1 MSEIVLTGIS
11 TLVADADERLDALPF
26 LKERKS
32 KKYLGRQDELAVI
45 TAGRALAHARLEGD
59 LGEATGL
66 YISVGYI
73 PFLKRDI
80 DPVLAR
86 SVDEGGRFSMEA
98 FSDGGYQRAHPLLA
112 FRCLPNMPAF
122 HIAQNFGIEGPYYVA
137 YPSDGQL
144 FVALEQ
150 AVLAL
155 GERRIDRALVCGVA
169 HQQNFLVAHHHRR
182 VGVNPESL
190 RDAGATIVLERAG
203 ERDVAVL
210 ARLDELALSYR
221 PFDPLTVVPE
231 ASDTAGLGPAGPLFS
246 LEGALGEVCSLEVT
260 SRDGIRARARW
271 AP

>member
-1 MSEIVLTGIS
+1 MSDIVLTGIC
-11 TLVADADERLDALPF
+11 TLVAQPGERLDPLPF

-45 TAGRALAHARLEGD
+45 TAGRALDRAGLEGD

-66 YISVGYI
+66 YLSVGYI
-73 PFLKRDI
+73 PFQERDI

-86 SVDEGGRFSMEA
+86 SLDERGRFSMAA

-112 FRCLPNMPAF
+112 FRCLPNMPAY

-155 GERRIDRALVCGVA
+155 GERRIERALVCGVA
-169 HQQNFLVAHHHRR
+169 HQQNFLVEHHHRR
-182 VGVNPESL
+182 VGVDPAGL
-190 RDAGATIVLERAG
+190 RDAGATLVLERAG

-210 ARLDELALSYR
+210 ARLEELSLDYQ
-221 PFDPLTVVPE
+221 PFDPLAVVPE
-231 ASDTAGLGPAGPLFS
+231 ASETAGLGPAGPLFA
-246 LEGALGEVCSLEVT
+246 LERALGQVCTLDVE
-260 SRDGIRARARW
+260 SRDGIHARARFT
-271 AP
+271 P